1 MDLVDVVDVVDVGSA
16 GLLPCSILLTRS
28 RYTGV
33 VPG

>member
-1 MDLVDVVDVVDVGSA
+1 MDLVDVVDVGS
-16 GLLPCSILLTRS
+16 GEFLPCSILLTRS